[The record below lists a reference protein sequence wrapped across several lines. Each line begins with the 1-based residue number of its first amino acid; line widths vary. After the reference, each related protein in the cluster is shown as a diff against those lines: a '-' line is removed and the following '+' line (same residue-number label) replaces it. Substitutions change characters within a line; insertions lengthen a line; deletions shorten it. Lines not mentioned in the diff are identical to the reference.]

1 MKARRGLALL
11 APRSG
16 SLGARRSE
24 YDWGVA
30 MSFDLVMRTLGV
42 LTCLY
47 TVAYFVTTMSVAAL
61 NGVTYSSGPMCGT
74 AGCVAV
80 AQQHRLQQNR
90 DDSASDAPL
99 WTAASFLSLE

>member
-1 MKARRGLALL
+1 
-11 APRSG
+11 
-16 SLGARRSE
+16 
-24 YDWGVA
+24 

-74 AGCVAV
+74 AGCVTI
-80 AQQHRLQQNR
+80 AQEQRLQHRS
-90 DDSASDAPL
+90 DDAGSDAPL
-99 WTAASFLSLE
+99 WTAAAFLSLE